1 MSCREQSGLHRKN
14 KCASGH
20 TQSRQFNYAQKVLH
34 HLVLNHVE
42 MANKFNMQ
50 KTMFETN
57 TSKKNISHCCR
68 LDKRHFYVQSQNNNK
83 LIYVNETEDWV
94 LVRNILGGDSAITA
108 SPNQRNP

>member
-1 MSCREQSGLHRKN
+1 MSCREESGLHRKN

-20 TQSRQFNYAQKVLH
+20 TQNRQFNYAQKVLH

-57 TSKKNISHCCR
+57 TSKK
-68 LDKRHFYVQSQNNNK
+68 
-83 LIYVNETEDWV
+83 IYPIVAD
-94 LVRNILGGDSAITA
+94 
-108 SPNQRNP
+108 